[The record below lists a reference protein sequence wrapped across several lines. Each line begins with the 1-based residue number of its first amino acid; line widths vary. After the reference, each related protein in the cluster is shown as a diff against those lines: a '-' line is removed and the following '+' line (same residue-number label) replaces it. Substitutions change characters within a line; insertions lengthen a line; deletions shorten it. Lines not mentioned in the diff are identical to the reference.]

1 MVTAGRAYGWLEGVG
16 GGWRGGPPWSH
27 VTLSWDLQR
36 GFRFRYGCEG
46 PSHGGLPGASS
57 EKGRKTYPTVKV
69 SKGGAPG
76 GLADRVSSGIA
87 DSPPPSQICNYE
99 GPAKIEVDLVTH
111 SDPPRAHAH
120 SLVGKQCSELGVC
133 AVSVGP
139 KDMTAQ

>member
-1 MVTAGRAYGWLEGVG
+1 MVLA
-16 GGWRGGPPWSH
+16 
-27 VTLSWDLQR
+27 
-36 GFRFRYGCEG
+36 
-46 PSHGGLPGASS
+46 GGLMD
-57 EKGRKTYPTVKV
+57 TVF
-69 SKGGAPG
+69 GG
-76 GLADRVSSGIA
+76 IT
-87 DSPPPSQICNYE
+87 DSPHPSQICNYE

>member
-1 MVTAGRAYGWLEGVG
+1 MVLEGGLVDNVS
-16 GGWRGGPPWSH
+16 RGI
-27 VTLSWDLQR
+27 T
-36 GFRFRYGCEG
+36 
-46 PSHGGLPGASS
+46 
-57 EKGRKTYPTVKV
+57 
-69 SKGGAPG
+69 
-76 GLADRVSSGIA
+76 
-87 DSPPPSQICNYE
+87 DSPRPCQICNYE